1 MMGFGKFFG
10 LGNKDIQE
18 KDVQA
23 AEKELLP
30 KAEVKYE
37 PAELPIE
44 QIQVNPFQPRR
55 IFQKEALQELAASV
69 QEFGI
74 LQPLLVRRKGDM
86 AELIAGERRL
96 RAAKLAGLK
105 QVPVL
110 YKELTDQEMAE
121 IAIIEN
127 LQREDLSFFEEAEGF
142 ARLSKEFSFTQ
153 EALAKR
159 MGISQS
165 ALANKLRLLKLPQ
178 PVQQVISREQLTERH
193 ARVLLRL
200 KDEQLQLKA
209 LQKIVAQG
217 LNVRQTD
224 ELIRTMLEPKKKA
237 EKKPGITGIV
247 RDARI
252 YLNTI
257 RKATKQME
265 SSGLGIRIDEEQE
278 DDYVLLHIRVP
289 KKKAK

>member
-18 KDVQA
+18 KEVQA

-30 KAEVKYE
+30 QAEVKYE
-37 PAELPIE
+37 PEELSIE
-44 QIQVNPFQPRR
+44 RIQVNPFQPRR
-55 IFQKEALQELAASV
+55 IFQQEALQELAASV

-142 ARLSKEFSFTQ
+142 ARLLHEFSFTQ
-153 EALAKR
+153 EALARR

-178 PVQQVISREQLTERH
+178 AVQQVISKEQLTERH

-200 KDEQLQLKA
+200 KEEQLQLRA

-224 ELIRTMLEPKKKA
+224 ELIRTMLEPKQKSEKKA
-237 EKKPGITGIV
+237 GITGIV

>member
-18 KDVQA
+18 KEVQA

-30 KAEVKYE
+30 QAEVKYE
-37 PAELPIE
+37 PEELSIE
-44 QIQVNPFQPRR
+44 RIQVNPFQPRR
-55 IFQKEALQELAASV
+55 IFQQDALQELAASV

-142 ARLSKEFSFTQ
+142 ARLLHEFSFTQ
-153 EALAKR
+153 EALARR

-178 PVQQVISREQLTERH
+178 AVQQVISKEQLTERH

-200 KDEQLQLKA
+200 KEEQLQLRA

-224 ELIRTMLEPKKKA
+224 ELIRTMLEPKQKSEKKA
-237 EKKPGITGIV
+237 GITGIV

-265 SSGLGIRIDEEQE
+265 SSGLDIKVDEEQAE
-278 DDYVLLHIRVP
+278 DYVLLHIRVP
-289 KKKAK
+289 KQKAK

>member
-1 MMGFGKFFG
+1 
-10 LGNKDIQE
+10 
-18 KDVQA
+18 
-23 AEKELLP
+23 
-30 KAEVKYE
+30 
-37 PAELPIE
+37 
-44 QIQVNPFQPRR
+44 
-55 IFQKEALQELAASV
+55 
-69 QEFGI
+69 
-74 LQPLLVRRKGDM
+74 
-86 AELIAGERRL
+86 
-96 RAAKLAGLK
+96 
-105 QVPVL
+105 
-110 YKELTDQEMAE
+110 
-121 IAIIEN
+121 
-127 LQREDLSFFEEAEGF
+127 
-142 ARLSKEFSFTQ
+142 
-153 EALAKR
+153 

>member
-18 KDVQA
+18 RDVQA

-74 LQPLLVRRKGDM
+74 LQPLLVRRKGDT

-96 RAAKLAGLK
+96 RAAKMAGLK
-105 QVPVL
+105 HVPVL
-110 YKELTDQEMAE
+110 YKELSDQEMAE

-142 ARLSKEFSFTQ
+142 ARLSKEFSFTK

-209 LQKIVAQG
+209 LQKIIAQG

>member
-1 MMGFGKFFG
+1 MGFGKFFG

-18 KDVQA
+18 KEVQA

-30 KAEVKYE
+30 QAEVKYE
-37 PAELPIE
+37 PEELSIE
-44 QIQVNPFQPRR
+44 RIQVNPFQPRR
-55 IFQKEALQELAASV
+55 IFQQEALQELAASV

-142 ARLSKEFSFTQ
+142 ARLLHEFSFTQ
-153 EALAKR
+153 EALARR

-178 PVQQVISREQLTERH
+178 AVQQVISKEQLTERH

-200 KDEQLQLKA
+200 KEEQLQLRA

-224 ELIRTMLEPKKKA
+224 ELIRTMLEPKQKSEKKA
-237 EKKPGITGIV
+237 GITGIV

-265 SSGLGIRIDEEQE
+265 SSGLDIKVDEEQAE
-278 DDYVLLHIRVP
+278 DYVLLHIRVP
-289 KKKAK
+289 KQKAK

>member
-74 LQPLLVRRKGDM
+74 LQPLLVRRKGDT

-96 RAAKLAGLK
+96 RAAKMAGLK
-105 QVPVL
+105 HVPVL
-110 YKELTDQEMAE
+110 YKELSDQEMAE

>member
-1 MMGFGKFFG
+1 MGFGKFFG

-18 KDVQA
+18 KEVQA

-30 KAEVKYE
+30 QAEVKYE
-37 PAELPIE
+37 PEELSIE
-44 QIQVNPFQPRR
+44 RIQVNPFQPRR
-55 IFQKEALQELAASV
+55 IFQQDALQELAASV

-142 ARLSKEFSFTQ
+142 ARLLHEFSFTQ
-153 EALAKR
+153 EALARR

-178 PVQQVISREQLTERH
+178 AVQQVISKEQLTERH

-200 KDEQLQLKA
+200 KEEQLQLRA

-224 ELIRTMLEPKKKA
+224 ELIRTMLEPKQKSEKKA
-237 EKKPGITGIV
+237 GITGIV

-265 SSGLGIRIDEEQE
+265 SSGLDIKVDEEQAE
-278 DDYVLLHIRVP
+278 DYVLLHIRVP

>member
-1 MMGFGKFFG
+1 MGFGKFFG

-18 KDVQA
+18 KEVQA

-30 KAEVKYE
+30 QAEVKYE
-37 PAELPIE
+37 PEELSIE
-44 QIQVNPFQPRR
+44 RIQVNPFQPRR
-55 IFQKEALQELAASV
+55 IFQQDALQELAASV

-142 ARLSKEFSFTQ
+142 ARLLHEFSFTQ
-153 EALAKR
+153 EALARR

-178 PVQQVISREQLTERH
+178 AVQQVISKEQLTERH

-200 KDEQLQLKA
+200 KEEQLQLGA

-224 ELIRTMLEPKKKA
+224 ELIRTMLEPKQKSEKKA
-237 EKKPGITGIV
+237 GITGIV

-265 SSGLGIRIDEEQE
+265 SSGLDIKVDEEQAE
-278 DDYVLLHIRVP
+278 DYVLLHIRVP
-289 KKKAK
+289 KQKAK

>member
-1 MMGFGKFFG
+1 MGFGKFFG

-18 KDVQA
+18 KEVQA

-30 KAEVKYE
+30 QAEVKYE
-37 PAELPIE
+37 PEELSIE
-44 QIQVNPFQPRR
+44 RIQVNPFQPRR

-74 LQPLLVRRKGDM
+74 LQPLLVRRKGDT

-96 RAAKLAGLK
+96 RAAKMAGLK
-105 QVPVL
+105 HVPVL
-110 YKELTDQEMAE
+110 YKELSDQEMAE

-142 ARLSKEFSFTQ
+142 ARLLHEFSFTQ
-153 EALAKR
+153 EALARR

-178 PVQQVISREQLTERH
+178 AVQQVISKEQLTERH

-200 KDEQLQLKA
+200 KEEQLQLGA

-224 ELIRTMLEPKKKA
+224 ELIRTMLEPKQKSEMKA
-237 EKKPGITGIV
+237 GITGIV

-265 SSGLGIRIDEEQE
+265 SSGLDIKVDEEQAE
-278 DDYVLLHIRVP
+278 DYVLLHIRVP
-289 KKKAK
+289 KQKAK

>member
-1 MMGFGKFFG
+1 MGFGKFFG

-18 KDVQA
+18 KEVQA

-30 KAEVKYE
+30 QAEVKYE
-37 PAELPIE
+37 PEELSIE
-44 QIQVNPFQPRR
+44 RIQVNPFQPRR
-55 IFQKEALQELAASV
+55 IFQQDALQELAASV

-127 LQREDLSFFEEAEGF
+127 LQREDLSFFEEADGF
-142 ARLSKEFSFTQ
+142 ARLLHEFSFTQ
-153 EALAKR
+153 EALARR

-178 PVQQVISREQLTERH
+178 AVQQVISKEQLTERH

-200 KDEQLQLKA
+200 KEEQLQLGA

-224 ELIRTMLEPKKKA
+224 ELIRTMLEPKQKSEKKA
-237 EKKPGITGIV
+237 GITGIV

-265 SSGLGIRIDEEQE
+265 SSGLDIKVDEEQAE
-278 DDYVLLHIRVP
+278 DYVLLHIRVP
-289 KKKAK
+289 KQKAK

>member
-1 MMGFGKFFG
+1 MGFGKFFG

-18 KDVQA
+18 KEVQA

-30 KAEVKYE
+30 QAEVKYE
-37 PAELPIE
+37 PEELSIE
-44 QIQVNPFQPRR
+44 RIQVNPFQPRR
-55 IFQKEALQELAASV
+55 IFQQDALQELAASV

-142 ARLSKEFSFTQ
+142 ARLLHEFSFTQ
-153 EALAKR
+153 EALARR

-178 PVQQVISREQLTERH
+178 AVQQVISKEQLTERH

-200 KDEQLQLKA
+200 KEEQLQLRA

-224 ELIRTMLEPKKKA
+224 ELIRTMLEPKQKSEKKA
-237 EKKPGITGIV
+237 GITGIV

-265 SSGLGIRIDEEQE
+265 SSGLDIKVDEEQAE
-278 DDYVLLHIRVP
+278 DYVLLHIRVP
-289 KKKAK
+289 KQKAK